1 MLRQTLFSLLII
13 LSLHSG
19 AQTYKEKFR
28 PQIHFSPPKNW
39 INDPNGLVYYN
50 GEYHLFY
57 QYNPFGIV
65 WGHMSWGHAVSK
77 DLVHWKNLPVAIP
90 EDKRNMIFSGSA
102 VVEKENTTGFAGKT
116 GKTPLVAIYTA
127 HIIPDTSKRNDYLQ
141 NQHIAYS
148 LDNGRTWTKYKGNP
162 VLDLN
167 KKDFRDPKVF
177 WHEPTKNW
185 VMAVVFP
192 HEHIVQFY
200 GSPNLKEWT
209 HLSDF
214 GPEGDSKDIWE
225 CPDILQV
232 PIKGNPGKTK
242 WVLINSQQTTMQYF
256 VGEFDGTN
264 FKNENPK
271 DRIYR
276 PDYGPDNY
284 AAITY
289 NNLPAA
295 KLPVIVG
302 WANNWTYGQS
312 IPTKPWRSAMTLP
325 RTLQL
330 EKRDGEWILLQQP
343 VAATEKLRYEPYQAT
358 HLRISGSKSIPVK
371 TQVAEIDLS
380 IQPVDATDAGIRIMV
395 GGNKSMTIG
404 YYKETGMLY
413 IDRSNSGNTTF
424 HPEFVKWLRTEVP
437 VKIKDKLRL
446 RIFIDKSLV
455 EVYAN
460 DGEVVLTAQVFP
472 EPTQTGIEL
481 FSNGEKSMVNSIK
494 VWKLRSIWK

>member
-19 AQTYKEKFR
+19 AQTYNEKFR

-39 INDPNGLVYYN
+39 MNDPNGLVFYN

-57 QYNPFGIV
+57 QFNPFANEPA
-65 WGHMSWGHAVSK
+65 HLSWGHAVSK
-77 DLVHWKNLPVAIP
+77 DLVHWKNFPVAIS
-90 EDKRNMIFSGSA
+90 EDKIYMIYSGSA
-102 VVEKENTTGFAGKT
+102 VVDKKNTSGFAGNS
-116 GKTPLVAIYTA
+116 GKTPMVAIYTGHA
-127 HIIPDTSKRNDYLQ
+127 DHSPKNPAEKIE

-148 LDNGRTWTKYKGNP
+148 LDNGRTWTKFSGNP
-162 VLDLN
+162 VLDLD

-177 WHEPTKNW
+177 WHEPTKKW
-185 VMAVVFP
+185 VMVVALPFD
-192 HEHIVQFY
+192 HIVKIY

-214 GPEGDSKDIWE
+214 GPAGDIKDIWE
-225 CPDILQV
+225 CPDLLEV
-232 PIKGNPGKTK
+232 HIKGNGGKKK
-242 WVLINSQQTTMQYF
+242 WVLISSQQTTMQYF
-256 VGEFDGTN
+256 VGDFDGTK
-264 FKNENPK
+264 FTNENPSDK
-271 DRIYR
+271 IFR

-289 NNLPAA
+289 NNLPVGHR
-295 KLPVIVG
+295 PIIVG
-302 WANNWTYGQS
+302 WASNWSYAKFV
-312 IPTKPWRSAMTLP
+312 PTSPWKGTMTLP

-343 VAATEKLRYEPYQAT
+343 VAAIEKLRYEPYQAT

-404 YYKETGMLY
+404 YYKESGILY

-424 HPEFVKWLRTEVP
+424 HPEFAKWLRTEVP
-437 VKIKDKLRL
+437 VTIKDRLRL

-472 EPTQTGIEL
+472 EPSQTGIEL

-494 VWKLRSIWK
+494 VWRLRSVW